1 MTSGGTLVGNLPRWK
16 GKPSQLIN
24 FNNFLLSGIVVLLI
38 IILSIYLWG
47 WLFYLIVF
55 PCGYALQKWLIV
67 NSCNYELTSERLRV
81 TTGIFTK
88 SFEEIELYRIRDY
101 SIVQPFFLRL
111 FSLGNVILKTSD
123 KTMPDVTISAIKDFI
138 EVKDKIRARVEILRR
153 EKDIKE
159 IDYT

>member
-1 MTSGGTLVGNLPRWK
+1 MPENEGILWN
-16 GKPSQLIN
+16 GKPSQIIN
-24 FNNFLLSGIVVLLI
+24 FNIYLLSGIVALLI
-38 IILSIYLWG
+38 IVLSVYLWG
-47 WLFYLIVF
+47 WIFWLIVI
-55 PCGYALQKWLIV
+55 PCGCALYKWLII
-67 NSCNYELTSERLRV
+67 NAYNYELTSERFRV

-88 SFEEIELYRIRDY
+88 KFEEIELYRIRDY

-123 KTMPDVTISAIKDFI
+123 KTMPDLTISAIKDFI
-138 EVKDKIRARVEILRR
+138 NVKDKIRERVEILRK

>member
-1 MTSGGTLVGNLPRWK
+1 MSENEETLWK

-24 FNNFLLSGIVVLLI
+24 FNTYILSGIAALLI
-38 IILSIYLWG
+38 IILSVYLWG
-47 WLFYLIVF
+47 WLFWLIVF
-55 PCGYALQKWLIV
+55 PCGYALQKWLILR
-67 NSCNYELTSERLRV
+67 SYGYELTSERLRV

-123 KTMPDVTISAIKDFI
+123 KTMPDVTINAIKDFM
-138 EVKDKIRARVEILRR
+138 EVKDKIRERVEILRK

>member
-1 MTSGGTLVGNLPRWK
+1 MSENEETLWK

-24 FNNFLLSGIVVLLI
+24 FNIFLLSGIVVLLI

-55 PCGYALQKWLIV
+55 PCGYALQKWLILR
-67 NSCNYELTSERLRV
+67 SYGYELTNERLRV
-81 TTGIFTK
+81 TTGIFRK

-123 KTMPDVTISAIKDFI
+123 KTMPDVTISAIRDFM
-138 EVKDKIRARVEILRR
+138 EVKDKIRVRVEILRK

>member
-1 MTSGGTLVGNLPRWK
+1 MSENEEILWK

-24 FNNFLLSGIVVLLI
+24 SNNFLLSGIVVLLI

-55 PCGYALQKWLIV
+55 PCGYALQKWLILR
-67 NSCNYELTSERLRV
+67 SYGYELTNERLRV

-123 KTMPDVTISAIKDFI
+123 KTMPDVTITAIKDFM
-138 EVKDKIRARVEILRR
+138 EVKDKIRARVEILRK

>member
-1 MTSGGTLVGNLPRWK
+1 MSENEETLWK
-16 GKPSQLIN
+16 GKPSQFIN
-24 FNNFLLSGIVVLLI
+24 FNNFLLLGIVVLLI

-47 WLFYLIVF
+47 WLLYLIVF
-55 PCGYALQKWLIV
+55 PCGYALQKWLILR
-67 NSCNYELTSERLRV
+67 SYEYELTSERLRV

-123 KTMPDVTISAIKDFI
+123 KTMPDLTISAIKDFM

>member
-1 MTSGGTLVGNLPRWK
+1 MSENEETLWK

-24 FNNFLLSGIVVLLI
+24 FNIFLLSGIVVLLI

-55 PCGYALQKWLIV
+55 PCGYALQKWLILR
-67 NSCNYELTSERLRV
+67 SYGYELTNERLRV

-123 KTMPDVTISAIKDFI
+123 KTMPDVTITAIKDFM
-138 EVKDKIRARVEILRR
+138 EVKDKIRARVEILRK

>member
-1 MTSGGTLVGNLPRWK
+1 MSGNEKILWN

-24 FNNFLLSGIVVLLI
+24 FNAYLLSGIVALAI
-38 IILSIYLWG
+38 IIFSFYWD
-47 WLFYLIVF
+47 WLFLLVF
-55 PCGYALQKWLIV
+55 LPIGYAFKKWLIV
-67 NSCNYELTSERLRV
+67 NSCNYELTSERIRV

-88 SFEEIELYRIRDY
+88 NFEEIELYRIRDY

-123 KTMPDVTISAIKDFI
+123 KTMPELTISAIKDFM
-138 EVKDKIRARVEILRR
+138 EVKDKIRERVEILRK

-159 IDYT
+159 VDYT

>member
-1 MTSGGTLVGNLPRWK
+1 MPENEGILWN
-16 GKPSQLIN
+16 GKPSQIIN
-24 FNNFLLSGIVVLLI
+24 FNIYLLSGIVALLI
-38 IILSIYLWG
+38 IVLSVYLWG
-47 WLFYLIVF
+47 WIFWLIVI
-55 PCGYALQKWLIV
+55 PCGYALYKWLII
-67 NSCNYELTSERLRV
+67 NAYNYELTSERFRV

-88 SFEEIELYRIRDY
+88 KFEEIELYRIRDY

-123 KTMPDVTISAIKDFI
+123 KTMPDLTISAIKDFI
-138 EVKDKIRARVEILRR
+138 NVKDKIRERVEILRK

>member
-1 MTSGGTLVGNLPRWK
+1 MSENEETLWK

-24 FNNFLLSGIVVLLI
+24 FNNFLLSGIVALITMTFSFSWDWMFLLV
-38 IILSIYLWG
+38 ILPI
-47 WLFYLIVF
+47 
-55 PCGYALQKWLIV
+55 GYAFKNWLVV

-101 SIVQPFFLRL
+101 SIVQPFFVRL

-138 EVKDKIRARVEILRR
+138 KVKDKIRARVEILRR